1 MECITHCHCISH
13 LITSFHHILHCII
26 PHQTPSLTY
35 SKPHHIPCHTIILHH
50 ITPCVSHQHISQ
62 HIMPL
67 CNTIFQIAAT
77 YASRHISHPI
87 SHYIPHNTTFHV
99 LHATFRVTTHWPH
112 YASHH
117 ILHRTTFYTMACV
130 CVFWCACVF
139 SRRVSMPEGL
149 GYGQA

>member
-1 MECITHCHCISH
+1 MECMTHCHCISD

-35 SKPHHIPCHTIILHH
+35 SIPHHVPWHTIILHH
-50 ITPCVSHQHISQ
+50 ITPFVSHQHLSQ
-62 HIMPL
+62 HVMPL

-87 SHYIPHNTTFHV
+87 PHNTTFHV
-99 LHATFRVTTHWPH
+99 LHATFGVTIYWPH
-112 YASHH
+112 YASHRH
-117 ILHRTTFYTMACV
+117 ILHRTFYTTVCV
-130 CVFWCACVF
+130 CVCWCECVF

-149 GYGQA
+149 EHGQA